1 MQTTKYNVQD
11 QQTALPIETIKL
23 WKCKTK
29 HSSHKTIGNLKEHS
43 WLWSS
48 TYLLVRAVSP
58 GVLVVAAYIAY
69 YIIDVSH
76 ISDTDLS
83 PIAVRSAV
91 KSVYCECVCVCVCV
105 CVCGTALQRA
115 CDNKDAK
122 AIRREV
128 ERIRQAGLTKYLQ
141 NETREA
147 MYLVEL
153 LERMPANKNVLDMGR
168 KLMTEIRRYQNPP
181 PAMHRIM
188 QSALLLLGEDEDT
201 TDVRISRQTFNW
213 D

>member
-1 MQTTKYNVQD
+1 
-11 QQTALPIETIKL
+11 
-23 WKCKTK
+23 
-29 HSSHKTIGNLKEHS
+29 
-43 WLWSS
+43 
-48 TYLLVRAVSP
+48 
-58 GVLVVAAYIAY
+58 
-69 YIIDVSH
+69 
-76 ISDTDLS
+76 
-83 PIAVRSAV
+83 
-91 KSVYCECVCVCVCV
+91 VCA
-105 CVCGTALQRA
+105 ALQRA

-128 ERIRQAGLTKYLQ
+128 EKIRQAGLTKYLQAELTKYLQ

-201 TDVRISRQTFNW
+201 TDVRLI

>member
-1 MQTTKYNVQD
+1 MTFFP
-11 QQTALPIETIKL
+11 ALSLLATNPSDATEGCKRQHYFFHRQSRKL
-23 WKCKTK
+23 RQLC
-29 HSSHKTIGNLKEHS
+29 
-43 WLWSS
+43 
-48 TYLLVRAVSP
+48 
-58 GVLVVAAYIAY
+58 IASC
-69 YIIDVSH
+69 D
-76 ISDTDLS
+76 
-83 PIAVRSAV
+83 
-91 KSVYCECVCVCVCV
+91 
-105 CVCGTALQRA
+105 TALQRA

-122 AIRREV
+122 EIRREV
-128 ERIRQAGLTKYLQ
+128 DRIREAGLTKYLQ

-201 TDVRISRQTFNW
+201 TDVRINVTSYTSLYILLTYW
-213 D
+213 